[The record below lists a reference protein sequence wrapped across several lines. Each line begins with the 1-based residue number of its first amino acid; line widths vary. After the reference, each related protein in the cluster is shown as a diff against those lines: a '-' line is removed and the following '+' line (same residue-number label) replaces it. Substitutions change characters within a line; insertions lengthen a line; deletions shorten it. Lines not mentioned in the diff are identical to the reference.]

1 MNKKIIV
8 FFLLIYLI
16 YKKFKN
22 SVKFLHKFLVI
33 FYGLF
38 YLLEYLFI
46 FLINNYYIYIF
57 LICKYDIKENYF
69 FKKKLSNIYTINKNV
84 NINRRKEKKK
94 TYDYIDHILKIYY
107 YRHMYLGFTVVYTQ
121 IFLRK
126 IKEFKNYVIYMYLYK
141 LKRIYNNFRKKIIN
155 YSLLFFFYKNYKLV
169 FFLEKLKIKIF
180 IFIVFF
186 SFYEIYTYTKICL
199 LN

>member
-1 MNKKIIV
+1 MNKKIIA

-22 SVKFLHKFLVI
+22 CVKFLHKILVI

-46 FLINNYYIYIF
+46 FSINNYYIYIF
-57 LICKYDIKENYF
+57 LICKYDVKENYF
-69 FKKKLSNIYTINKNV
+69 FKKKLSNIYTINENV
-84 NINRRKEKKK
+84 KKKIEKKK
-94 TYDYIDHILKIYY
+94 TYNYIDHIFKIYY
-107 YRHMYLGFTVVYTQ
+107 YRHMYFGFTVVYTQ

-126 IKEFKNYVIYMYLYK
+126 IKEFKNYVIYMHLYK
-141 LKRIYNNFRKKIIN
+141 LKRIYNNFRKKIID
-155 YSLLFFFYKNYKLV
+155 YSLLFFLYKNYKLV

-186 SFYEIYTYTKICL
+186 NFYEIYTSIKMYL